1 MTHSPFVIIKGE
13 AACLSRGF
21 EKLKQNTIS
30 LKIKTADYEKKRKF
44 QLVDVDEYDPV
55 FNMYENKGKF
65 YADVVTG
72 TLYHP
77 KTGECLSSDQ
87 IKLILE

>member
-1 MTHSPFVIIKGE
+1 MTHSPFIIIKGD
-13 AACLSRGF
+13 AACLTRGF

-30 LKIKTADYEKKRKF
+30 LKIQTIEYIKKRQFK
-44 QLVDVDEYDPV
+44 LIDVTEYDPV
-55 FNMYENKGKF
+55 FNVYENKGKF

-77 KTGECLSSDQ
+77 RTGECLSSTQ